1 MKCNYASIKYKG
13 TIFFIVYSMG
23 NLFTHLFRRLR
34 REQSTPPHNKRTN
47 DQQSERIHKLF
58 DEQENRRGGT
68 RKRTN
73 YQQIARVFHEHN
85 VGRQGTRK
93 KQR

>member
-1 MKCNYASIKYKG
+1 
-13 TIFFIVYSMG
+13 MG

-47 DQQSERIHKLF
+47 AQQSERVNKLF
-58 DEQENRRGGT
+58 DEQENVGRGGT

-73 YQQIARVFHEHN
+73 DQQIARVFDEHN
-85 VGRQGTRK
+85 VGRQGTRTK
-93 KQR
+93 RKYAVQTITYNNKRVIS